1 MADKKDPG
9 KFTVRF
15 NVHDPQHQTVVALL
29 HAAGAVPAGAL
40 ETLTDGVHDLLIGIE
55 LDFHIGSLFPL
66 FFVMALS

>member
-29 HAAGAVPAGAL
+29 NRQGQY
-40 ETLTDGVHDLLIGIE
+40 
-55 LDFHIGSLFPL
+55 PL
-66 FFVMALS
+66 VRLRPSRMVSTTS